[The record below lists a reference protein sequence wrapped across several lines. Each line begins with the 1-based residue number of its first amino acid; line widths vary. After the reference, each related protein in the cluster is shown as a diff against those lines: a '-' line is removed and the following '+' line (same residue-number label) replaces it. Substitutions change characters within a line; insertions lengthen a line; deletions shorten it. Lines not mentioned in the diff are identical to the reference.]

1 MTKSHECKI
10 YSNYKINLKKGEF
23 KKRWKEQKLEHNKTT
38 TMVEKIINI
47 QFKSTTAFNSN
58 TQTKND
64 RGAIFLSASRASK
77 VSKKFIMWH
86 SAQNFLFKLLAF
98 EIENTQVM
106 TLSVETVPMIK
117 SQLISNSSE
126 RLGSP
131 KA

>member
-1 MTKSHECKI
+1 
-10 YSNYKINLKKGEF
+10 
-23 KKRWKEQKLEHNKTT
+23 
-38 TMVEKIINI
+38 MVEKFINI

>member
-1 MTKSHECKI
+1 MTFSPK
-10 YSNYKINLKKGEF
+10 
-23 KKRWKEQKLEHNKTT
+23 
-38 TMVEKIINI
+38 
-47 QFKSTTAFNSN
+47 
-58 TQTKND
+58 
-64 RGAIFLSASRASK
+64 
-77 VSKKFIMWH
+77 
-86 SAQNFLFKLLAF
+86 FLFKLLAF

>member
-1 MTKSHECKI
+1 MTKSHEWEI
-10 YSNYKINLKKGEF
+10 YSNYKINLKNGEF

-38 TMVEKIINI
+38 TMVEKFINI

-64 RGAIFLSASRASK
+64 RGTIFLSASRASK

>member
-1 MTKSHECKI
+1 M
-10 YSNYKINLKKGEF
+10 
-23 KKRWKEQKLEHNKTT
+23 R
-38 TMVEKIINI
+38 
-47 QFKSTTAFNSN
+47 
-58 TQTKND
+58 
-64 RGAIFLSASRASK
+64 
-77 VSKKFIMWH
+77 H

-131 KA
+131 KAYVAIKYNFSLSKLYHLHQHQASAICPISIF